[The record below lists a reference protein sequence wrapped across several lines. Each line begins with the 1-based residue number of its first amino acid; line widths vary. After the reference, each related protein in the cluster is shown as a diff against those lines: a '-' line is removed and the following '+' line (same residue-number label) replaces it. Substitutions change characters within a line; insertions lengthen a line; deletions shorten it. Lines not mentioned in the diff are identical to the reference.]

1 MEKMEAHRDGG
12 HLHRAF
18 SVIVFSPRGEIL
30 LQRRAATKYHSQSLW
45 TNTCCSHPA
54 PGETTLEAAHRR
66 LREEMGFDVP
76 LQEVFSFVYRAGLD
90 TGLTEYEYDHV
101 LVGEFPESRSA
112 TRKRWTTGGGFLP
125 RYSRPIWR
133 PFRRSIPRGSRSS
146 LGGTSISYPADVFF
160 QYFLRDLFL
169 CRRLLGFRGMG
180 FFVLKVGGGRGG
192 VKRVRRRGSFPLLSA
207 DRWKAS
213 ARVR

>member
-1 MEKMEAHRDGG
+1 MLVDENDAPLGTMEKMEAHCDGG

-101 LVGEFPESRSA
+101 LVGEFSGEPLCNPQEVDDWRWISPE
-112 TRKRWTTGGGFLP
+112 
-125 RYSRPIWR
+125 
-133 PFRRSIPRGSRSS
+133 
-146 LGGTSISYPADVFF
+146 
-160 QYFLRDLFL
+160 
-169 CRRLLGFRGMG
+169 
-180 FFVLKVGGGRGG
+180 VLKADMEAFPQKYSAWFKIIIGRYFDF
-192 VKRVRRRGSFPLLSA
+192 VSR
-207 DRWKAS
+207 
-213 ARVR
+213 

>member
-1 MEKMEAHRDGG
+1 MKQTEEEKSLVVLVDENDAPLGTMEKMEAHRDWG

-18 SVIVFSPRGEIL
+18 SVIVFTPRGEIL

-101 LVGEFPESRSA
+101 LVGEFSGEPLCNPQEVDDWRWISPE
-112 TRKRWTTGGGFLP
+112 
-125 RYSRPIWR
+125 
-133 PFRRSIPRGSRSS
+133 
-146 LGGTSISYPADVFF
+146 
-160 QYFLRDLFL
+160 
-169 CRRLLGFRGMG
+169 
-180 FFVLKVGGGRGG
+180 VLKADMEAFPQKYSAWFKIIIGRYFDF
-192 VKRVRRRGSFPLLSA
+192 VSR
-207 DRWKAS
+207 
-213 ARVR
+213 

>member
-1 MEKMEAHRDGG
+1 MKQTEEEKSLVVLVDENDAPLGTMEKMEAHRDGG

-18 SVIVFSPRGEIL
+18 SGIVFSPRGEIL

-101 LVGEFPESRSA
+101 LVGEFSGEPLCNPQEVDDWRWISPE
-112 TRKRWTTGGGFLP
+112 
-125 RYSRPIWR
+125 
-133 PFRRSIPRGSRSS
+133 
-146 LGGTSISYPADVFF
+146 
-160 QYFLRDLFL
+160 
-169 CRRLLGFRGMG
+169 
-180 FFVLKVGGGRGG
+180 VLKADMEAFPQKYSAWFKIIIGRYFDF
-192 VKRVRRRGSFPLLSA
+192 VSR
-207 DRWKAS
+207 
-213 ARVR
+213 

>member
-1 MEKMEAHRDGG
+1 MKQTEEEKSLVVLVDENDAPLGTMEKMGAHRDGG

-101 LVGEFPESRSA
+101 LVGEFSGEPLCNPQEVDDWRWISPE
-112 TRKRWTTGGGFLP
+112 
-125 RYSRPIWR
+125 
-133 PFRRSIPRGSRSS
+133 
-146 LGGTSISYPADVFF
+146 
-160 QYFLRDLFL
+160 
-169 CRRLLGFRGMG
+169 
-180 FFVLKVGGGRGG
+180 VLKADMEAFPQKYSAWFKIIIGRYFDF
-192 VKRVRRRGSFPLLSA
+192 VSR
-207 DRWKAS
+207 
-213 ARVR
+213 

>member
-1 MEKMEAHRDGG
+1 MKQTEEEKSLVVLVDENDAPLGTMEKMEAHRDGG

-18 SVIVFSPRGEIL
+18 SVIVFSPRGEIM

-54 PGETTLEAAHRR
+54 PGEATLEAAHRR

-101 LVGEFPESRSA
+101 LVGEFSGEPLCNPQEVDDWRWISPEELKADMEASPQKYSAWFKIIIGRYFDFVSR
-112 TRKRWTTGGGFLP
+112 
-125 RYSRPIWR
+125 
-133 PFRRSIPRGSRSS
+133 
-146 LGGTSISYPADVFF
+146 
-160 QYFLRDLFL
+160 
-169 CRRLLGFRGMG
+169 
-180 FFVLKVGGGRGG
+180 
-192 VKRVRRRGSFPLLSA
+192 
-207 DRWKAS
+207 
-213 ARVR
+213 